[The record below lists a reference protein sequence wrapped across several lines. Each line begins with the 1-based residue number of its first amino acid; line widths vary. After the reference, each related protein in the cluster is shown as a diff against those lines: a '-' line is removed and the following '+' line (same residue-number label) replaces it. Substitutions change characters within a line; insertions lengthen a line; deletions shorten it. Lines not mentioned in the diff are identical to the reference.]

1 MDKYR
6 AIPPGL
12 MTVGTIAKRMGV
24 TVRTLQHYDKEGLLS
39 PSFQSEGGRRL
50 YTDKDMVKLH
60 QILSFKYLGFSLE
73 EIKSNLISL
82 DTPEDV
88 ADALSNHASAIRE
101 KMETLSESLKA
112 IEALKME
119 VLQIKSVD
127 FTKYADIVVN
137 LQMKNEFY
145 WMIKLFD
152 DDMLAHVRSRFDKDS
167 GLQYM
172 ETMKRLQ
179 HEAIQLQKDGIAP
192 DCEKAQSLA
201 KEFWDL
207 VMEFTDGDMSLLPK
221 LIEFSQQDH
230 VSDSDWAARQAAAN
244 VLIEPALGIYFTKQ
258 GYNPFEEMKYDP
270 DA

>member
-1 MDKYR
+1 MDKHR
-6 AIPPGL
+6 ALPPEY
-12 MTVGTIAKRMGV
+12 MTVGAIAKKMGV
-24 TVRTLQHYDKEGLLS
+24 TVRTLQYYDKEGLLS
-39 PSFQSEGGRRL
+39 PSYQSEGGRRL

-88 ADALSNHASAIRE
+88 ANALSNHAVAIRE
-101 KMETLSESLKA
+101 KMEALSESLTA
-112 IEALKME
+112 IEALKAE
-119 VLQIKSVD
+119 VLQMQTVD

-152 DDMLAHVRSRFDKDS
+152 DDMLAHVRSRFDKES
-167 GLQYM
+167 GLHYM
-172 ETMKRLQ
+172 EAMKRLQ
-179 HEAIQLQKDGIAP
+179 HEAIQLQKDGISP
-192 DCEKAQSLA
+192 DCESAQALA

-221 LIEFSQQDH
+221 LIEFSEKEN
-230 VSDSDWAARQAAAN
+230 VTDSDWVERQAAAN
-244 VLIEPALGIYFTKQ
+244 VLIEPALGIYFTQQ
-258 GYNPFEEMKYDP
+258 GYNPFEEMNHDSN
-270 DA
+270 A